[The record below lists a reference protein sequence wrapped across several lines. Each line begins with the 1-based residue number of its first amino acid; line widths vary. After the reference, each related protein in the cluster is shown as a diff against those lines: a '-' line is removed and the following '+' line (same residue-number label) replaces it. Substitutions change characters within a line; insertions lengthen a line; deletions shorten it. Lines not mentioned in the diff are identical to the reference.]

1 MLEILCIFP
10 VRNPRLA
17 CHWPYHFRV
26 SNWGNCLPLALPQTG
41 VRIKLNMLSHAF
53 LVIAATLFGPGWP
66 TLCLNTV
73 MGRVE
78 VEVRQIELLTL
89 LSTRLT
95 VSSLADWRKETKKR
109 VSYLSGFTKK
119 LNYWIMWEHNCCHG
133 NRALSMLVISLLHQR
148 FTYGFYLVFGRWHI
162 LIPISTLESN
172 KRKHSKVSDEVT
184 DVLNSMFS
192 LVSTTEKVAVL

>member
-1 MLEILCIFP
+1 MHLPCQKPPISLPLTLSFQSLELGK
-10 VRNPRLA
+10 LSSSGSS
-17 CHWPYHFRV
+17 
-26 SNWGNCLPLALPQTG
+26 SNWCKSKAKYVITCISGNSSNSLWSWLTYIMPQHSDG
-41 VRIKLNMLSHAF
+41 K
-53 LVIAATLFGPGWP
+53 
-66 TLCLNTV
+66 
-73 MGRVE
+73 GRGGSVTDR
-78 VEVRQIELLTL
+78 VVQLLTL

-95 VSSLADWRKETKKR
+95 VFSFADWRKETKKR

-133 NRALSMLVISLLHQR
+133 NRTLSVLVISLLHQR
-148 FTYGFYLVFGRWHI
+148 FTYDFYLVFGRWHI

-192 LVSTTEKVAVL
+192 LVSTTEKVAVF